1 MEKINL
7 KIFIKGNPAKTN
19 VCTDK
24 TSESLLFYDFKKE
37 KKTCIKQPT
46 IKPIQ
51 LKCKPLEKV
60 SPTNMNIVEMNL
72 TFNN

>member
-60 SPTNMNIVEMNL
+60 SQQIL
-72 TFNN
+72 KLLK